1 MWWNLPSV
9 EDTLGSSHSCNII
22 TTVSNEGSWTS
33 TELLRK
39 SASGI
44 HSFVNNVNFPIVV
57 TYLFKLEGVRVL
69 FGNVWVYSIQ
79 VTNIIVFFS
88 CIVTGILCRS
98 CKYC

>member
-57 TYLFKLEGVRVL
+57 TYFQSVRCPGVI
-69 FGNVWVYSIQ
+69 W
-79 VTNIIVFFS
+79 
-88 CIVTGILCRS
+88 
-98 CKYC
+98 